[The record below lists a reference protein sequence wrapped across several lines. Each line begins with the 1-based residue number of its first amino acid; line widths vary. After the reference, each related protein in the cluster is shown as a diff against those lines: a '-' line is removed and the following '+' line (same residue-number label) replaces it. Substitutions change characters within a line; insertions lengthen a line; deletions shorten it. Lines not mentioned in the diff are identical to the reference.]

1 MEPDEFRLG
10 DLLEIENDIVA
21 WDPFD
26 PMDEHTIYDGYVVV
40 TEAYLSVFRMPILVV
55 LTGRGAFA
63 ISMDDAKVSTTCCVQ
78 GHGQVV
84 STVLQGQEYLRAFSK
99 V

>member
-1 MEPDEFRLG
+1 MNSYDFRLG
-10 DLLEIENDIVA
+10 DLLEVENDIVA
-21 WDPFD
+21 WNPYD

-40 TEAYLSVFRMPILVV
+40 TEAYFSVFRMPILVV
-55 LTGRGAFA
+55 LTRRGAFA
-63 ISMDDAKVSTTCCVQ
+63 ISMDDAKTSTTCCVQ

-84 STVLQGQEYLRAFSK
+84 STVLQEQEYLRASSK